1 MWSGHFARVFAR
13 ARAAAPRVAE
23 KAGLPLVAA
32 GVSAGVV
39 VANNTAS
46 MDDDVVHP
54 TPLSWSHSGVM
65 DSFDMASVRRGHQV
79 YQQVCASC
87 HGLHKI
93 AYRNLVDTIYTE
105 DEVKLFL
112 EDIEVEDGPN
122 DQGEMFMR
130 GAKLFDY
137 MQSPYANEGAARMAN
152 GGALPPDLSLMIKA
166 RHGGED
172 YVFSLLTGYC
182 DPPAGI
188 EIREGLYYNPYFPGG
203 AIGMPAPL
211 MDGAVEYED
220 GTPATAS
227 QMAKDVTTFLC
238 WTAEPEADERKRM
251 GVQWIGIMAFT
262 AVIMGYMKRFRW
274 APIKSRKI
282 EFRP

>member
-1 MWSGHFARVFAR
+1 M
-13 ARAAAPRVAE
+13 VA
-23 KAGLPLVAA
+23 G
-32 GVSAGVV
+32 GFSAGVV
-39 VANNTAS
+39 GAANFSSA
-46 MDDDVVHP
+46 DDDVVHAQGL
-54 TPLSWSHSGVM
+54 TWSHGGVM
-65 DSFDMASVRRGHQV
+65 DAFDMASVRRGQQV

-87 HGLHKI
+87 HGIHKI
-93 AYRNLVDTIYTE
+93 AWRNMVDVIYTE
-105 DEVKLFL
+105 DEVKLML

-122 DQGEMFMR
+122 DVGEMFMR

-137 MQSPYANEGAARMAN
+137 IHSPYKNEGEARSAN
-152 GGALPPDLSLMIKA
+152 GGALPPDLSLIIKA

-172 YVFSLLTGYC
+172 YIFALLTGYS

-188 EIREGLYYNPYFPGG
+188 TIREGLYYNPYFAGG

-220 GTPATAS
+220 GTVATAS

-238 WTAEPEADERKRM
+238 WTSEPEADDRKRM
-251 GVQWIGIMAFT
+251 GVQWIGVMTVT
-262 AVIMGYMKRFRW
+262 ALIMGYMKRFRW